1 MMRVQRVRKPTQ
13 ADADY
18 SQLFFFDE
26 HYPLSV
32 LYCQKIGYSAQVA
45 IPRIVGSVC
54 PPLEEDGGEPHAR

>member
-26 HYPLSV
+26 HYPMST
-32 LYCQKIGYSAQVA
+32 LYYQKIISSSLPFLV
-45 IPRIVGSVC
+45 
-54 PPLEEDGGEPHAR
+54 

>member
-1 MMRVQRVRKPTQ
+1 MMRVRRVRKPTQ

-26 HYPLSV
+26 HYLLSI
-32 LYCQKIGYSAQVA
+32 LYYQEIQYSAGLA

-54 PPLEEDGGEPHAR
+54 PPLEEDGGEPHA